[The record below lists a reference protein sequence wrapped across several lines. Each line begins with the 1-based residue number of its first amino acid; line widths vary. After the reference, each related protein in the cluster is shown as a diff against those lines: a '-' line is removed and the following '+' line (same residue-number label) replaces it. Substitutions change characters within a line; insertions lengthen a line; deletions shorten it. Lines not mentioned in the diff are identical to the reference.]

1 MTRFIFQASQR
12 KFQASQRK
20 FRAWPGQHPRV
31 TVAVALLAVW
41 GAGVTLGSQRSASS
55 RSAAAMTTAAN
66 RWLEALTPE
75 QRQQA
80 TFPNDTEE
88 KVRWNFIPTNM
99 FPRKGVPWKEM
110 SEPQRKLAHELLK
123 AGLSQKGYVT
133 ATSIME
139 LETILHAIENS
150 DGKKGA
156 NVRDPELY
164 FFTIF
169 GAPSAKSTW
178 GWRVEGH
185 HVSLHFTIANDTA
198 VDNTPAFFGTNPAEV
213 RVDGPKKGLRIL
225 GSMEDAARAL
235 MASFDDAQR
244 ATAVYDKVAPTD
256 ILTKNSP
263 TFEAF
268 PSTGVTAANLK
279 PAQKDL
285 LMKLIE
291 SYTVADGRRR
301 RRRPAGQ
308 NPAGRRREGHVRVG
322 RRNRG
327 RQEALLPH
335 PGPDVPGRIRQYAE
349 RRQPRALG
357 VARFHRRLRP
367 RSAARARQRRAA
379 LTQRS
384 VSGTLR
390 VPGQSS

>member
-1 MTRFIFQASQR
+1 MTRLFFR
-12 KFQASQRK
+12 PRRK
-20 FRAWPGQHPRV
+20 FRAWPGQHPRL
-31 TVAVALLAVW
+31 TVAVGVAGGLGGRRHARLATV
-41 GAGVTLGSQRSASS
+41 GIEPLRRGDD
-55 RSAAAMTTAAN
+55 AAAN
-66 RWLEALTPE
+66 QWLEALTPE

-123 AGLSQKGYVT
+123 AGLSQKGYLT

-164 FFTIF
+164 FFTVF
-169 GAPSAKSTW
+169 GTPSAKSTW

-198 VDNTPAFFGTNPAEV
+198 VANTPAFFGTNPAEV
-213 RVDGPKKGLRIL
+213 RVEGPKKGLRIL

-244 ATAVYDKVAPTD
+244 ATAIYDKVAPND

-263 TFEAF
+263 TFEALS
-268 PSTGVTAANLK
+268 PTGVTAASLK
-279 PAQKDL
+279 PEQRDL

-291 SYTVADGRRR
+291 IYTVQMADDVAAERLAKIKTGRC
-301 RRRPAGQ
+301 
-308 NPAGRRREGHVRVG
+308 REGHVRVG
-322 RRNRG
+322 RRNRS

-335 PGPDVPGRIRQYAE
+335 PGPDVPRRVRQHAE

-367 RSAARARQRRAA
+367 RPAARARQGCAA
-379 LTQRS
+379 LLGGRYVART
-384 VSGTLR
+384 
-390 VPGQSS
+390 